1 MRLMMEKGCRVK
13 VEMKSEVKAR
23 SVAMMPNHR

>member
-1 MRLMMEKGCRVK
+1 MRLMMEKGRRVK

-23 SVAMMPNHR
+23 RVATMPNQR